1 MIQCHQKI
9 SVHDF
14 WTVWGFIQILTNICP
29 SLLYLCTPISVKYIL
44 HAVPSYKKRLYKKL
58 LVDFCRHKK
67 RRLVDILSAKKPYHK
82 FLQFF
87 PTIMLFF
94 SKIFKLFIWNG
105 HFFKNFKKQRLYKAE
120 KLRNKVCI
128 KLAKRWETQL
138 VGIELCFL

>member
-1 MIQCHQKI
+1 MKHIIIFKN
-9 SVHDF
+9 F
-14 WTVWGFIQILTNICP
+14 WIPFFRRKRNKNYRYWLNFST
-29 SLLYLCTPISVKYIL
+29 YI

-67 RRLVDILSAKKPYHK
+67 PKLVDILSAKKPYHK

-87 PTIMLFF
+87 STIMLFF
-94 SKIFKLFIWNG
+94 SKIFKLSIWNG